1 MKMILAMILLAV
13 FARAYGAASV
23 SQVDCSVLR
32 PGFQKYEVN
41 FVFNPAGTRAFI
53 QFDGRQARGVFHA
66 HFVDMTELGA
76 FYYATLFSHDNR
88 KMTFEFPRVL
98 LMLENSGREF
108 QVAINHG
115 EFFGVCSPVK

>member
-1 MKMILAMILLAV
+1 MKMILAMILLAL
-13 FARAYGAASV
+13 FARAYAETSV

-41 FVFNPAGTRAFI
+41 FIFNPAGTRASI
-53 QFDGRQARGVFHA
+53 EFDGRQERGVFHA
-66 HFVDMTELGA
+66 QYVDMTELGA

-98 LMLENSGREF
+98 LMPENGGREF
-108 QVAINHG
+108 QVSINHG
-115 EFFGVCSPVK
+115 EFFGVCAQVK